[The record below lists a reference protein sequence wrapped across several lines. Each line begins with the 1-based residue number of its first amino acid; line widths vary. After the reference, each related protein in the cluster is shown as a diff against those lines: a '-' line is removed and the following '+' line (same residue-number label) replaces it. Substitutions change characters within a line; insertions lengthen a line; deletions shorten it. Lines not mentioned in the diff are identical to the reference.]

1 MRDGLAMTKLRDKV
15 LGYFVGSMLVHHPE
29 GALFSTREYVTRIVL
44 QFEPNLPQDILKNDV
59 DEILA
64 LGRFYP

>member
-1 MRDGLAMTKLRDKV
+1 MTKLHDKV
-15 LGYFVGSMLVHHPE
+15 LGYFVGRMLIDHPE
-29 GALFSTREYVTRIVL
+29 GAIFSTRDYVTRIVL